1 MKAPASL
8 SDLFAAVERA
18 AAGLPRD
25 QVPALLGELER
36 LRASL
41 WGRVTSLQPCDN
53 AHSAPQ
59 GADDRLLTVPEV
71 AELLTMHVSSLYEMA
86 RRGELPSVRVGKHVR
101 VPATALRQW
110 LAQREHVG
118 YSAQPRG
125 RSMKPAGAAKRSA

>member
-1 MKAPASL
+1 MKVPASL
-8 SDLFAAVERA
+8 SDLFAALERA
-18 AAGLPRD
+18 AAGLPPD

-41 WGRVTSLQPCDN
+41 WGRVRSLQLCDD
-53 AHSAPQ
+53 AYSAPQ
-59 GADDRLLTVPEV
+59 GGDDRLLTIPEV

-101 VPATALRQW
+101 VSATALRQW
-110 LAQREHVG
+110 IAQREHVG

-125 RSMKPAGAAKRSA
+125 RLMKSAGTAKRSA